1 MIRIYLVR
9 AAILNLSWR
18 IFGWKLCKNNTDFFA
33 ENCLVMSR
41 LTGADVLERI
51 WADSGDEDELSDSE
65 FENNDNSDESEG
77 SDQDGAELSSEDEVV
92 NDVED
97 EDSSQWRKLTK

>member
-1 MIRIYLVR
+1 
-9 AAILNLSWR
+9 
-18 IFGWKLCKNNTDFFA
+18 
-33 ENCLVMSR
+33 MSR

-92 NDVED
+92 NDVE
-97 EDSSQWRKLTK
+97 ES

>member
-1 MIRIYLVR
+1 
-9 AAILNLSWR
+9 
-18 IFGWKLCKNNTDFFA
+18 
-33 ENCLVMSR
+33 MSR

-97 EDSSQWRKLTK
+97 EDSSQDETPPKHQF